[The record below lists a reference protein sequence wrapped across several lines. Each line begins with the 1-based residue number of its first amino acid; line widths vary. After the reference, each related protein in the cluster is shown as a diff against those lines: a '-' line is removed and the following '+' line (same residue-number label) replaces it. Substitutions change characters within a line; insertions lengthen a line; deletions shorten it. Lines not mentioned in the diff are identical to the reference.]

1 MLLGEVME
9 IKQLLLNRFKE
20 DPLYKYLVTK
30 RDEEELFPVSVITLN
45 VAGRYSTI
53 DVARILD
60 RNDNDVRN
68 IMKLLI
74 KDEYLVDSRVGRNYK
89 LDIYDVYKIFLANL
103 ICSKQGFNYT
113 DVKFALGLIQD
124 VHKGKNTPS
133 EVASDIEHDFL
144 LNTQTIQIL
153 EAKIDILNAKNL
165 ELSRNLL
172 KLYEFAQKIS
182 EIELQMLKLNDS
194 LLKLVTEERITSIK
208 YFELENE
215 ITLLNNEFRN
225 DLNQVKWNR
234 LLTEML
240 GDRKSYFKKQNEIIN
255 ITISELIDLDVEER
269 LAKSKEK
276 VTEKSIEL
284 VALEI
289 KLAALKKDIE
299 EKRNELKK
307 QMASKESV
315 LLASKKIV
323 FAK

>member
-1 MLLGEVME
+1 ME

-30 RDEEELFPVSVITLN
+30 RDEEELFPLSVITLN

-240 GDRKSYFKKQNEIIN
+240 ADRKSYFKKQNEIIN

-315 LLASKKIV
+315 LLASKKNCV
-323 FAK
+323 CKVS

>member
-1 MLLGEVME
+1 M
-9 IKQLLLNRFKE
+9 
-20 DPLYKYLVTK
+20 
-30 RDEEELFPVSVITLN
+30 
-45 VAGRYSTI
+45 
-53 DVARILD
+53 
-60 RNDNDVRN
+60 
-68 IMKLLI
+68 
-74 KDEYLVDSRVGRNYK
+74 
-89 LDIYDVYKIFLANL
+89 
-103 ICSKQGFNYT
+103 
-113 DVKFALGLIQD
+113 
-124 VHKGKNTPS
+124 
-133 EVASDIEHDFL
+133 
-144 LNTQTIQIL
+144 
-153 EAKIDILNAKNL
+153 
-165 ELSRNLL
+165 
-172 KLYEFAQKIS
+172 
-182 EIELQMLKLNDS
+182 
-194 LLKLVTEERITSIK
+194 
-208 YFELENE
+208 
-215 ITLLNNEFRN
+215 NNEFRN

>member
-1 MLLGEVME
+1 ME

-182 EIELQMLKLNDS
+182 EIELQMFGS
-194 LLKLVTEERITSIK
+194 TS
-208 YFELENE
+208 N
-215 ITLLNNEFRN
+215 FR
-225 DLNQVKWNR
+225 
-234 LLTEML
+234 TH
-240 GDRKSYFKKQNEIIN
+240 S
-255 ITISELIDLDVEER
+255 
-269 LAKSKEK
+269 A
-276 VTEKSIEL
+276 
-284 VALEI
+284 
-289 KLAALKKDIE
+289 
-299 EKRNELKK
+299 
-307 QMASKESV
+307 
-315 LLASKKIV
+315 
-323 FAK
+323 

>member
-1 MLLGEVME
+1 ME